1 MARKRITNQETP
13 DLDNS
18 KKTAKAENIKV
29 KKAPSFISGGFE
41 GLSSYLKRNAVA
53 AKSTVIG
60 FFVFAV
66 ILALVSS
73 VKVGY
78 AVVFNNKT
86 IGYVAQKDVTKVK
99 IDSICKEITEATEDE
114 GAVELT
120 AELVPAFAPNS
131 KFVDEEDVESIIKS
145 QLSYYVDG
153 TSVYIDGKFA
163 FAAKDEA
170 EAKNILDAYQ
180 KKVCGSGTI
189 ISSESENE
197 IAFKEEKVVYT
208 QLLEMDAA
216 LKRLAGTD
224 SKDGLHTVVEG
235 DTLWSIGI
243 ESDIP
248 TDYLMNMNNLE
259 TEVLQIGTVL
269 RVKYPEP
276 LMDIK
281 VVKDITYT
289 EYHPYET
296 EKIYDKSLNQG
307 TYKTQQKGSNGE
319 TRVRATVTFVNDHEI
334 EREIVEKTVIS
345 EPVNEILRVG
355 TKPKPKNAATGKFAR
370 PISGGYVSSSFG
382 NRSRGYHTGVDWALS
397 YGSPIYA
404 SDGGTVTFSGWNGG
418 YGKTVKI
425 NHGNGYETLYAH
437 CSSLVVSSGKKV
449 AKGQL
454 IGYVG
459 STGNST
465 GPHLHFEIRRNG
477 SYLNPTKYCGE

>member
-1 MARKRITNQETP
+1 MARNRISNQETP
-13 DLDNS
+13 DLDNG
-18 KKTAKAENIKV
+18 KQTVKAEDTKV
-29 KKAPSFISGGFE
+29 KKAPSFISVQFNR
-41 GLSSYLKRNAVA
+41 LTSYIKRNSVA

-66 ILALVSS
+66 ILAVVSN

-86 IGYVAQKDVTKVK
+86 IGYVAQKDVTRAK
-99 IDSICKEITEATEDE
+99 IDNIYKEITDSVEED
-114 GAVELT
+114 AVVDVT

-131 KFVDEEDVESIIKS
+131 KFVDEEDVEDIIKS
-145 QLSYYVDG
+145 ELSYYVDG
-153 TSVYIDGKFA
+153 TSVYIDGVFA
-163 FAAKDEA
+163 FGAKDEA
-170 EAKNILDAYQ
+170 EAKSILDAYQ
-180 KKVCGSGTI
+180 KKVCGGGTI
-189 ISSESENE
+189 ISSECENE
-197 IAFKEEKVVYT
+197 ISFKEEKVVYT
-208 QLLEMDAA
+208 QQLDKDAA
-216 LKRLAGTD
+216 LMRLAGTD

-235 DTLWSIGI
+235 ETLWSIGI
-243 ESDIP
+243 ENDIS
-248 TDYLMNMNNLE
+248 TDHLMSINNLE
-259 TEVLQIGTVL
+259 TEILQIGKVL

-307 TYKTQQKGSNGE
+307 TYSTQQKGSNGE
-319 TRVRATVTFVNDHEI
+319 TRIRATVTYINDHEI
-334 EREIVEKTVIS
+334 EREITEKTVIS

-355 TKPKPKNAATGKFAR
+355 TKPKPKTAATGKFAR
-370 PISGGYVSSSFG
+370 PVSGGYVSSSFG
-382 NRSRGYHTGVDWALS
+382 NRSRGYHTGIDWALS

-404 SDGGTVTFSGWNGG
+404 SDGGTVTVSGWGGG
-418 YGKTVKI
+418 YGKMIKI

-437 CSSLVVSSGKKV
+437 CSKLVVSSGKKV

-465 GPHLHFEIRRNG
+465 GPHLHFEIRKNG
-477 SYLNPTKYCGE
+477 SYLNPAKYCGE

>member
-1 MARKRITNQETP
+1 MARNKIANQESP
-13 DLDNS
+13 DLDKGKN
-18 KKTAKAENIKV
+18 TVKAEKNKV
-29 KKAPSFISGGFE
+29 KKSPSFISAQTGR
-41 GLSSYLKRNAVA
+41 LISYLKRNAVA
-53 AKSTVIG
+53 VRSTVIG

-66 ILALVSS
+66 IIALVAN

-86 IGYVAQKDVTKVK
+86 IGYVTQKDAANAK
-99 IDSICKEITEATEDE
+99 IEDICEELACAIKDEAVVD
-114 GAVELT
+114 LS

-131 KFVDEEDVESIIKS
+131 KFVREEDVDEIIKS
-145 QLSYYVDG
+145 ELSYYVDG
-153 TSVYIDGKFA
+153 TSVYIDKEFA

-170 EAKNILDAYQ
+170 EAKAILDDYQ

-197 IAFKEEKVVYT
+197 ISFKEEKVVYT
-208 QLLEMDAA
+208 QLLDKTAA
-216 LKRLAGTD
+216 IARLSGTD
-224 SKDGLHTVVEG
+224 SEDGLYTVVEG

-243 ESDIP
+243 DNDIP
-248 TDYLMNMNNLE
+248 TDHLMSINNME
-259 TEVLQIGTVL
+259 TEILQIGKVL
-269 RVKYPEP
+269 RVKDPEP

-296 EKIYDKSLNQG
+296 EKIYDKTLNQG
-307 TYKTQQKGSNGE
+307 TYSTQQKGSNGE
-319 TRVRATVTFVNDHEI
+319 TRIRATVTYINDHEV
-334 EREIVEKTVIS
+334 EREITEKTVIS

-355 TKPKPKNAATGKFAR
+355 TKPKPKTAATGKFAR

-382 NRSRGYHTGVDWALS
+382 NRSRGYHTGIDWALS

-404 SDGGTVTFSGWNGG
+404 SDGGTVTASGWGGG
-418 YGKTVKI
+418 YGRMIKI

-437 CSSLVVSSGKKV
+437 CSKLVVSVGKKV

-465 GPHLHFEIRRNG
+465 GPHLHFEIRKNG
-477 SYLNPTKYCGE
+477 SYLNPAKYCGE

>member
-1 MARKRITNQETP
+1 MARNKISNQESP
-13 DLDNS
+13 DMNAG
-18 KKTAKAENIKV
+18 KTTVKAEKTKV
-29 KKAPSFISGGFE
+29 KKAPSFISVEFGR
-41 GLSSYLKRNAVA
+41 LVSYIKRNSVA

-66 ILALVSS
+66 ILALVAN

-86 IGYVAQKDVTKVK
+86 IGYVAQKDVTRAK
-99 IDSICKEITEATEDE
+99 IDGIYKEITDAIQDE
-114 GAVELT
+114 TVVDVS

-131 KFVDEEDVESIIKS
+131 KFVREEDVEGIIKNE
-145 QLSYYVDG
+145 LSYYVDG
-153 TSVYIDGKFA
+153 TSVYIDGNFA

-170 EAKNILDAYQ
+170 EAKVILDDYQ
-180 KKVCGSGTI
+180 KKVCGGGTI

-197 IAFKEEKVVYT
+197 ISFKNEKVVYT
-208 QLLEMDAA
+208 QLLDKDAA
-216 LKRLAGTD
+216 ISRLAGTD
-224 SKDGLHTVVEG
+224 SKEGLHTVVEG

-243 ESDIP
+243 NNDIP
-248 TDYLMNMNNLE
+248 TDHLMSMNNLE
-259 TEVLQIGTVL
+259 SEVLQIGKVL
-269 RVKYPEP
+269 RVKYPDP

-296 EKIYDKSLNQG
+296 EKIYDKTLNQG
-307 TYKTQQKGSNGE
+307 TYSTQQKGSNGE
-319 TRVRATVTFVNDHEI
+319 TRIRATVTYINDHEV
-334 EREIVEKTVIS
+334 EREITEKTVIS

-355 TKPKPKNAATGKFAR
+355 TKPKPKTAATGKFAR
-370 PISGGYVSSSFG
+370 PVSGGYVSSSFG
-382 NRSRGYHTGVDWALS
+382 NRSRGYHTGIDWALS

-404 SDGGTVTFSGWNGG
+404 SDGGTVTASGWGGG
-418 YGKTVKI
+418 YGKMIKI

-437 CSSLVVSSGKKV
+437 CSKLVVSSGKKV

-465 GPHLHFEIRRNG
+465 GPHLHFEIRKNG
-477 SYLNPTKYCGE
+477 AYLNPAKYCGE